1 MTWSSLKPSLEALC
15 DLWELAAPPGATRGI
30 VWHKYALASLYGDD
44 RAVLRLTRIQLDV
57 LYQDPEDP
65 LPEDVLALLDVTDVT
80 ITAEPDISYDPDY
93 AAMRCILQI
102 EVL

>member
-1 MTWSSLKPSLEALC
+1 M
-15 DLWELAAPPGATRGI
+15 
-30 VWHKYALASLYGDD
+30 
-44 RAVLRLTRIQLDV
+44 
-57 LYQDPEDP
+57 
-65 LPEDVLALLDVTDVT
+65 LALLDVTDVT